1 MIATFRAYYLGRSLR
16 EKALLVGFALIGIV
30 MWFSHFSGQVA
41 DFWRETRV
49 TTTELAAQKRLLDNR
64 DAIFA
69 SAQQAA
75 SKFNPAS
82 TLNGLQLTTAA
93 TGLAADAGLN
103 QTNAGEEPDVSNG
116 EFAVHTVRFEISKA
130 DWTSLTNFSIALQK
144 HHPYISIESFQ
155 ILADKVGGTHTAN
168 MVLSSVEI
176 AAH

>member
-16 EKALLVGFALIGIV
+16 EKALLAGFALIVVV
-30 MWFSHFSGQVA
+30 MWFSHFAGQVG
-41 DFWRETRV
+41 DFWREARV
-49 TTTELAAQKRLLDNR
+49 TTAELAAQTRLLNQR
-64 DAIFA
+64 DAIFT

-103 QTNAGEEPDVSNG
+103 QTNAGEEPDVSYG
-116 EFAVHTVRFEISKA
+116 EFAVHTVNFEISKA
-130 DWTSLTNFSIALQK
+130 DWSSLTNFAIALQK
-144 HHPYISIESFQ
+144 RHPYISIKSFQ
-155 ILADKVGGTHTAN
+155 IVADKVGGTHTAN

-176 AAH
+176 VGH

>member
-16 EKALLVGFALIGIV
+16 EKALLVGFALVGIV

-41 DFWRETRV
+41 DFWRETRA
-49 TTTELAAQKRLLDNR
+49 TTVDLAGQTRLLDNR
-64 DAIFA
+64 EAIIA

-93 TGLAADAGLN
+93 TDLATDAGLN
-103 QTNAGEEPDVSNG
+103 QTTIAEEPDVSNG

-130 DWTSLTNFSIALQK
+130 DWSSLTNFSIALQK
-144 HHPYISIESFQ
+144 RHPYISIESFQ
-155 ILADKVGGTHTAN
+155 IQADKVGGTHNAN

-176 AAH
+176 ATH